1 MKALLYNPVLIKE
14 LKLRFRSVKSSVG
27 LLFYLLALTTFVFGM
42 IFIATNFT
50 GSGFFRPED
59 SYYMFIVLTYIQLG
73 LVLFITPGLT
83 AGTISSEREKQT
95 LTILLTTAQKS
106 WQIIFGKLASSL
118 SFLVLMLISG
128 LPIYSLVFLFGGV
141 SPLQLVQIFL
151 FFLLTV
157 LAIGSLGVMFST
169 ITKKTIVSM
178 IATYGSMLFLTGVTA
193 FFLLLSIQASYGLGM
208 GTPSPSP
215 IGHFWA
221 SINPGI
227 MAFSLVSPDGMFFLN
242 EMTQIDF
249 PVWVIYISFYL
260 LITILALFIAIKKLR
275 VNMSKMR

>member
-27 LLFYLLALTTFVFGM
+27 LLFYLLALSTFVFGM
-42 IFIATNFT
+42 IFMATSFT
-50 GSGFFRPED
+50 GSGFFRPEE

-141 SPLQLVQIFL
+141 SPFN
-151 FFLLTV
+151 
-157 LAIGSLGVMFST
+157 SCRFSY
-169 ITKKTIVSM
+169 S
-178 IATYGSMLFLTGVTA
+178 
-193 FFLLLSIQASYGLGM
+193 SY
-208 GTPSPSP
+208 
-215 IGHFWA
+215 
-221 SINPGI
+221 
-227 MAFSLVSPDGMFFLN
+227 
-242 EMTQIDF
+242 
-249 PVWVIYISFYL
+249 
-260 LITILALFIAIKKLR
+260 
-275 VNMSKMR
+275 